1 MKSVAIGIHLRADDV
16 EGIAEATAASGL
28 IISALAL
35 PDDQPLGD
43 RDLLLRVAGVRAQ
56 LLERATFIAVRYGF
70 TFRSAAEAEAKIAAN
85 APRWR
90 KLLEENRS
98 RVELTLKVVANVG
111 PTLSRSR
118 PAGEPALRPSGA
130 DYLRALHAAK
140 NAVSIDDRFRNAVD
154 ERLGRLCSAHRWI
167 QRDTS
172 SIEFAGLVERESL
185 DEVAKAGETLKRD
198 HPGVPFLLSAPWP
211 LEIFADADRQ

>member
-1 MKSVAIGIHLRADDV
+1 MKSVAIGLHLRAEDV
-16 EGIAEATAASGL
+16 EEIAEATAASGL
-28 IISALAL
+28 FISALSL
-35 PDDQPLGD
+35 PEDQPLGD
-43 RDLLLRVAGVRAQ
+43 RDLLLRVAGVRAK

-98 RVELTLKVVANVG
+98 RVELTLKVVASG
-111 PTLSRSR
+111 PSGQ
-118 PAGEPALRPSGA
+118 PAPRTSGA

-154 ERLGRLCSAHRWI
+154 ERLGRLCAEHRWI

-172 SIEFAGLVERESL
+172 SIEFAGLVERDRL
-185 DEVAKAGETLKRD
+185 DDVAKAGETLKRD